1 MNIFKFEFRRLL
13 KSAIIWSV
21 VCVGLVIMFMALFP
35 SMKDSGMQEIV
46 ATKLDALPPALLEAF
61 NLEDAVD
68 FGNISDYLAYTIQYI
83 SMAAGI
89 YGIILGISA
98 LIKEE
103 SEGTI
108 EFLYSK
114 PITRNKIVTSKLISS
129 AIIFYL
135 FIVIVGVVTMGISMA
150 VKPEEVEAMTLL
162 MDIKTLF
169 IGMAFLGYIFMAIGF
184 LLSVIIKSSKQ
195 GTSIALGVF
204 FTTYIFG
211 IIGKMKDELEG
222 FLYLSPFDYVV
233 PAKLLK
239 NGFEVKYVLLGL
251 GIIAISIVTTY
262 AIYNKK
268 DLA

>member
-1 MNIFKFEFRRLL
+1 
-13 KSAIIWSV
+13 
-21 VCVGLVIMFMALFP
+21 
-35 SMKDSGMQEIV
+35 
-46 ATKLDALPPALLEAF
+46 
-61 NLEDAVD
+61 
-68 FGNISDYLAYTIQYI
+68 
-83 SMAAGI
+83 
-89 YGIILGISA
+89 
-98 LIKEE
+98 
-103 SEGTI
+103 
-108 EFLYSK
+108 
-114 PITRNKIVTSKLISS
+114 
-129 AIIFYL
+129 
-135 FIVIVGVVTMGISMA
+135 MGISMA
-150 VKPEEVEAMTLL
+150 VKPEEVETMTLL

>member
-1 MNIFKFEFRRLL
+1 MNVFKFEFRRLL

-35 SMKDSGMQEIV
+35 SMKDSGMQDIV

-61 NLEDAVD
+61 NLEEALD
-68 FGNISDYLAYTIQYI
+68 FSNISDYLAYAIQYI

-98 LIKEE
+98 LVKEE

-114 PITRNKIVTSKLISS
+114 PITRSKIVTSKLLSS

-135 FIVIVGVVTMGISMA
+135 FIAIVGAVTMGVSMA
-150 VKPEEVEAMTLL
+150 VKPEEIEIMTLL

-169 IGMAFLGYIFMAIGF
+169 IGMAFLGYIFMALDF
-184 LLSVIIKSSKQ
+184 IISYNKIKQ
-195 GTSIALGVF
+195 TRNIYCIRSILYHL
-204 FTTYIFG
+204 YIWNHR
-211 IIGKMKDELEG
+211 KDERWIRRIPI
-222 FLYLSPFDYVV
+222 F
-233 PAKLLK
+233 
-239 NGFEVKYVLLGL
+239 
-251 GIIAISIVTTY
+251 VT
-262 AIYNKK
+262 
-268 DLA
+268 LRLCSSS